1 MSCMSGKERK
11 ILWAILMEIKKRVKI
26 LEGIAL
32 PYAGDV
38 GKRPTGAIEQDKVDR
53 K

>member
-1 MSCMSGKERK
+1 MSCMSRKERK
-11 ILWAILMEIKKRVKI
+11 ILWAIVMEIEKRVKF

-38 GKRPTGAIEQDKVDR
+38 RKRPTGAIEQDRLDR